1 MSDYSHNKGI
11 IYPLPKM
18 TEEERDNLE
27 FSLKDP
33 FSYEAFEGRNGN
45 INHYLFFSLYHTY
58 GQRSDNFGSSRKC
71 TAKEIAQYA
80 PMFAEVLG
88 KEIDT
93 DKLKYIEFCW
103 YNCCECQDYYEDE
116 PEISETDAI
125 KAAIQHFKTQAP
137 RNCGVMYEQY
147 TAVAEWL
154 TELQNYKDETP
165 ITRDYLKSVC
175 NNLKTNDYI
184 ELSFGE
190 YDEDDFYI
198 LVKYIND
205 VHEMCTEYD
214 PVMQWKCP
222 VHTVGQLKMFL
233 TICGLQDFV
242 KQLKS

>member
-27 FSLKDP
+27 FSLKAP
-33 FSYEAFEGRNGN
+33 FSYEGFEGRNNN

-80 PMFAEVLG
+80 PMFSEVLG

-116 PEISETDAI
+116 PEVSETDAI
-125 KAAIQHFKTQAP
+125 SAAIQHCKTQAQ

-154 TELQNYKDETP
+154 QELASYKDKTYISEEFL
-165 ITRDYLKSVC
+165 IRNGFEKRQFDYLYCDDVVEISAQCIDDEAGVWR
-175 NNLKTNDYI
+175 I
-184 ELSFGE
+184 EIAYLDSG
-190 YDEDDFYI
+190 YPQTLDI
-198 LVKYIND
+198 
-205 VHEMCTEYD
+205 C
-214 PVMQWKCP
+214 
-222 VHTVGQLKMFL
+222 TVGELRMFL
-233 TICGLQDFV
+233 AIDGLNEIA
-242 KQLKS
+242 KQLK

>member
-18 TEEERDNLE
+18 TDEERDNLE

-33 FSYEAFEGRNGN
+33 FSYEKFEGSNNN
-45 INHYLFFSLYHTY
+45 INCYLFFSLYHTY

-71 TAKEIAQYA
+71 TAKEIVQYA

-93 DKLKYIEFCW
+93 DKLKYIEYCW
-103 YNCCECQDYYEDE
+103 NNCCECQDYYEDE
-116 PEISETDAI
+116 PEVSETDAI
-125 KAAIQHFKTQAP
+125 QAAIQHCKTQAP

-154 TELQNYKDETP
+154 TELAAFKDETP
-165 ITRDYLKSVC
+165 ITVNWLLA
-175 NNLKTNDYI
+175 NNFFGNGMYCYTRHLDDITI
-184 ELSFGE
+184 EITTTIDEFVFVEIFG
-190 YDEDDFYI
+190 DGISSNCDI
-198 LVKYIND
+198 R
-205 VHEMCTEYD
+205 
-214 PVMQWKCP
+214 
-222 VHTVGQLKMFL
+222 TVGQLRMFL
-233 TICGLQDFV
+233 TLCGLGDFV

>member
-18 TEEERDNLE
+18 TEEERDKLE
-27 FSLKDP
+27 FSLKAP
-33 FSYEAFEGRNGN
+33 FSYEAFEGRNNN

-116 PEISETDAI
+116 PEVSETDAI
-125 KAAIQHFKTQAP
+125 SAVIQHCKTQAP
-137 RNCGVMYEQY
+137 RTQ
-147 TAVAEWL
+147 
-154 TELQNYKDETP
+154 
-165 ITRDYLKSVC
+165 
-175 NNLKTNDYI
+175 
-184 ELSFGE
+184 
-190 YDEDDFYI
+190 
-198 LVKYIND
+198 
-205 VHEMCTEYD
+205 
-214 PVMQWKCP
+214 
-222 VHTVGQLKMFL
+222 
-233 TICGLQDFV
+233 ICGYFHKWAKNKPQ
-242 KQLKS
+242 KQNAL

>member
-1 MSDYSHNKGI
+1 
-11 IYPLPKM
+11 M

-33 FSYEAFEGRNGN
+33 FSYEEFKGRNDN
-45 INHYLFFSLYHTY
+45 INCYLFFSLYHTY

-80 PMFAEVLG
+80 PVFAEVLG

-116 PEISETDAI
+116 PEVSETDAI
-125 KAAIQHFKTQAP
+125 SAAIQHCKTQAP

-154 TELQNYKDETP
+154 QELAAFKDKTP
-165 ITRDYLKSVC
+165 ITEEWLQYRIGGTKDGKTGEFVKMRDEVCFKYREVSEGLWSVC
-175 NNLKTNDYI
+175 IITFSNGRSNILNTKTR
-184 ELSFGE
+184 
-190 YDEDDFYI
+190 
-198 LVKYIND
+198 
-205 VHEMCTEYD
+205 
-214 PVMQWKCP
+214 
-222 VHTVGQLKMFL
+222 GQLRMFL
-233 TICGLQDFV
+233 TLCGLGDLAN
-242 KQLKS
+242 QLV

>member
-18 TEEERDNLE
+18 TEEQRDNLE

-33 FSYEAFEGRNGN
+33 FSYEAFEGRNNN

-71 TAKEIAQYA
+71 TAKEIAQYT
-80 PMFAEVLG
+80 PMFSEVLG
-88 KEIDT
+88 KRIDT

-116 PEISETDAI
+116 PEVSETDAI
-125 KAAIQHFKTQAP
+125 QAAIQHFKTQAP

-154 TELQNYKDETP
+154 QELAAFKDETP
-165 ITRDYLKSVC
+165 ITPMILKKIGFEEKILFNRIPYFTYKELTVSQ
-175 NNLKTNDYI
+175 D
-184 ELSFGE
+184 ELSTKKWIIE
-190 YDEDDFYI
+190 INTPELELNI
-198 LVKYIND
+198 VKIQ
-205 VHEMCTEYD
+205 TL
-214 PVMQWKCP
+214 
-222 VHTVGQLKMFL
+222 GQLRMFL
-233 TICGLQDFV
+233 TLCGLGDLANQS
-242 KQLKS
+242 KS